1 MKEEKE
7 MYEVPQ
13 CECINIAAEGVIC
26 GSGGEGG
33 DGGYGGGGGF
43 PIP

>member
-7 MYEVPQ
+7 MYESPQ
-13 CECINIAAEGVIC
+13 CESLDIVTEGVIC
-26 GSGGEGG
+26 ASGGEGG
-33 DGGYGGGGGF
+33 YGNGDTF